1 MEPIVI
7 LGVVAALLLGG
18 VVGWLVAH
26 SKAAKAHGAILV
38 QRDERIHEL
47 ERQVIKLEGS
57 VTARE
62 EALKTTK
69 DALMDSFKAA
79 AATAM
84 QDSNA
89 QFLALAK
96 TKLDGTVKEAEGD
109 LDERKSAIEEMLK
122 PLKLSIDQHKKR
134 TEDLEK
140 ESKETFGNVA
150 TMLSGLKGSQEQLEK
165 QTGALVSALK
175 NPKVRGRW
183 GEIGLKRIV
192 EFSGMS
198 AYCDFS
204 EQASVT
210 TDEGRLRPDMIVHLP
225 NKRNIIVDSKLPLD
239 SYMGAL
245 EAEGDLAKEELL
257 VRHAKALR
265 GHMDQLSG
273 KAYWSQ
279 FQDQADFV
287 ILYVEVESA
296 FGAALERDRSL
307 IEDGIKNRILFATPT
322 TLVAML
328 RSIAYTWQQHA
339 VTENAQQIADAAL
352 EFHKRIVKY
361 VEHLDKVGTSLNGAV
376 KSYNSAVGS
385 FESMVLPSGRRLE
398 QLHTKLEQAALKDLD
413 PIDSSLRELKA
424 PGEE

>member
-1 MEPIVI
+1 M
-7 LGVVAALLLGG
+7 
-18 VVGWLVAH
+18 
-26 SKAAKAHGAILV
+26 
-38 QRDERIHEL
+38 
-47 ERQVIKLEGS
+47 
-57 VTARE
+57 
-62 EALKTTK
+62 
-69 DALMDSFKAA
+69 
-79 AATAM
+79 
-84 QDSNA
+84 
-89 QFLALAK
+89 
-96 TKLDGTVKEAEGD
+96 
-109 LDERKSAIEEMLK
+109 
-122 PLKLSIDQHKKR
+122 
-134 TEDLEK
+134 
-140 ESKETFGNVA
+140 
-150 TMLSGLKGSQEQLEK
+150 
-165 QTGALVSALK
+165 
-175 NPKVRGRW
+175 
-183 GEIGLKRIV
+183 
-192 EFSGMS
+192 
-198 AYCDFS
+198 
-204 EQASVT
+204 
-210 TDEGRLRPDMIVHLP
+210 
-225 NKRNIIVDSKLPLD
+225 DSKLPLD

-307 IEDGIKNRILFATPT
+307 IEGGSKNRILFATPT